1 MCRLQASTE
10 LVASMAKGIRRKPLG
25 ALTPGYRIANDLQNL
40 LDRLLPPNA
49 HEIARGKLH
58 VSLTDVKTKQ
68 NEVVSEFASRQELI
82 QVRFTRTDPT
92 RTLKDPLDHVR
103 TRWSCGNI
111 QITQR
116 ALKVSSSSRC

>member
-1 MCRLQASTE
+1 
-10 LVASMAKGIRRKPLG
+10 MAKGIRRKPLG
-25 ALTPGYRIANDLQNL
+25 ALTPGYRIANDLENL

-68 NEVVSEFASRQELI
+68 NEVVSEFSSRQELI
-82 QVRFTRTDPT
+82 QVRFTRTHPT
-92 RTLKDPLDHVR
+92 RTLKDPLDRVR

-111 QITQR
+111 QITQH
-116 ALKVSSSSRC
+116 ALKVSASSKC